1 MSDVNLSAW
10 ALRHQ
15 QFILFAIVVLFVGG
29 AYSYLHLGQEED
41 PGFTVRSMVLQTYWP
56 RATIG
61 QMQDQVTDKL
71 EKKLQSIAQIDFI
84 KSYVKAGQTQLTVT
98 LRDDTP
104 PSDIPE
110 VWYQV
115 RKKIGDMK
123 YTLPRGI
130 QGRFFNDEFGT
141 TFGNIYAIT
150 ADGFSYAQMKDFADT
165 ARNAFLRVP
174 DVDEVNI
181 VGAQDERIYVE
192 YSNAKLATS
201 GINPD
206 QIVSTLKQ
214 VNGVDPAGII
224 QTRAEQIQLR
234 VSGDF
239 QSVQSIRNI
248 GIFANDHVFRLGD
261 VANVTRGYVDP
272 PSLEM
277 LFNGKPAVG
286 LAISMRSGGDV
297 LKLGKQLAAAA
308 AQLQH
313 EFPVRVQI
321 NTVSDQPRVVKA
333 AVGEFPDSLYEAVGI
348 VLLVCFLSL
357 GLRTGFVVA
366 LCIPFVLAV
375 TFLVMYLLGI
385 DLQRISLGALIIAL
399 GLLVDDAIISVEM
412 MVLKLEEGWSHVR
425 AATFAYTATAFPMLT
440 GTLITVAGFL
450 PVAIAKSGSAEYTRS
465 LFEVVGIALI
475 VSWFVAVLVTP
486 YLGYKLLPDF
496 KPKAGEATE
505 VYQRPFYRWFRKRVT
520 WCLDH
525 RIPVMVLTIVLF
537 VLSIGLFRFIP
548 EQFFPSSD
556 RPELMVDLWM
566 PQAATFDEIARQAA
580 SMQKD
585 LNRDPDVVSVTSY
598 VGGGSPRF
606 YLPLNVQTQ
615 NNLAELVVM
624 TAGQKQREVVL
635 RKIQHLLDTGFPT
648 VRGRVTRLENGPPV
662 GYPVQFRISGT
673 DEEKLR
679 SVAGR
684 VMEIVRADPDT
695 RGVNMDWGERIKT
708 LEVHIDQD
716 KARVLG
722 VSSNSVSQAL
732 QASLSGY
739 DITQY
744 LEGTNSLDVYARLTA
759 PERTD
764 LNNVKDLRIDTRS
777 GQYVPLSQI
786 ATLHLASEDS
796 IRWRRNRISTVTV
809 QADVTNGAQGN
820 DVEAALWP
828 KISTLAS
835 ALPAGYLVEIGGS
848 LESSRKSQKTI
859 SAVMPLV
866 IVMVLFM
873 LMIQLQDMRRMAL
886 VLLTAPLGLIGV
898 TAILLIF
905 QIPFGFVAM
914 LGTIALFG
922 MIIRNSV
929 ILIVQID
936 HALAEGASVRDAIIE
951 STVHRFRPILLTAAA
966 AVLAMVPLTRSVFW
980 GPLAWAIMGGLTV
993 ATLLTLLFLPTMC
1006 AIWAGAW
1013 KPGNH
1018 MADPDEEAPMD
1029 DKGESHAR

>member
-1 MSDVNLSAW
+1 MSGMNLSAW
-10 ALRHQ
+10 ALKHQ
-15 QFILFAIVVLFVGG
+15 QFILFAIIVLFIGG
-29 AYSYLHLGQEED
+29 AYSYFHLGQEED
-41 PGFTVRSMVLQTYWP
+41 PGFTVRSMVVQTYWP
-56 RATIG
+56 GATIG

-71 EKKLQSIAQIDFI
+71 EKKLQSVAEIDFI
-84 KSYVKAGQTQLTVT
+84 KSYVEPGQTQLTVT
-98 LRDDTP
+98 LRDDVA
-104 PSDIPE
+104 PSDVPE

-123 YTLPRGI
+123 YTLPRGV
-130 QGRFFNDEFGT
+130 QGPFFNDEFGT
-141 TFGNIYAIT
+141 TYGNIYAIT

-174 DVDEVNI
+174 DVDQVNI
-181 VGAQDERIYVE
+181 LGAQDQRIYIE
-192 YSNAKLATS
+192 YSNAKLATL
-201 GINPD
+201 GMNPD
-206 QIVSTLKQ
+206 QIVATLKS

-248 GIFANDHVFRLGD
+248 GIYANNHIFRLGD

-272 PSLEM
+272 PSLKM
-277 LFNGKPAVG
+277 FFNGKPAVG

-297 LKLGKQLAAAA
+297 LKLGKQLGETAV
-308 AQLQH
+308 QLQR
-313 EFPVRVQI
+313 EFPIGVQI
-321 NTVSDQPRVVKA
+321 NTVSDQPRVVKG
-333 AVGEFPDSLYEAVGI
+333 AVGEFTDSLYEAVGI

-465 LFEVVGIALI
+465 LFEVVGISLV

-486 YLGYKLLPDF
+486 YLGFKLLPDF
-496 KPKAGEATE
+496 KPKAGEETE

-525 RIPVMVLTIVLF
+525 RIAVIVFTVVLF
-537 VLSIGLFRFIP
+537 VLSIGLFRLIP

-566 PQAATFDEIARQAA
+566 PQAATFNEIEQQAA
-580 SMQKD
+580 IMQKD
-585 LNRDPDVVSVTSY
+585 LQGDPDIVSVTSY

-606 YLPLNVQTQ
+606 YLPLNVQTL
-615 NNLAELVVM
+615 NNLSELTVM
-624 TAGQKQREVVL
+624 TKGGEERETVL
-635 RKIQHLLDTGFPT
+635 RKIQHLLDTGFPA

-662 GYPVQFRISGT
+662 GYPIQFRISGT
-673 DEEKLR
+673 DGAKLR
-679 SVAGR
+679 SVADK
-684 VMEIVRADPDT
+684 VMGIVRADPDA

-708 LEVHIDQD
+708 LEVNIDQD

-722 VSSNSVSQAL
+722 VSSKSVSEAL
-732 QASLSGY
+732 EASLSGY

-744 LEGTNSLDVYARLTA
+744 LEGTDSLDVFARLTA

-764 LNNVKDLRIDTRS
+764 LNNLKDLRIYTRS
-777 GQYVPLSQI
+777 GQFVPLSQI
-786 ATLHLASEDS
+786 ATLQLASEDS
-796 IRWRRNRISTVTV
+796 IRWRRNRIPTITV
-809 QADVTNGAQGN
+809 QADVANGAQGN
-820 DVEAALWP
+820 DVEASLWP
-828 KISTLAS
+828 KVSMLAS
-835 ALPAGYLVEIGGS
+835 TLPAGYHIDIGGS
-848 LESSRKSQKTI
+848 LESSQKSQKTI

-866 IVMVLFM
+866 VVIVLFL

-905 QIPFGFVAM
+905 RIPFGFVAM

-980 GPLAWAIMGGLTV
+980 GPLAWAIMGGLSV

-1006 AIWAGAW
+1006 AIWASAW
-1013 KPGNH
+1013 KPKDL
-1018 MADPDEEAPMD
+1018 AAFASEPTAEEQ
-1029 DKGESHAR
+1029 GGRHAH